1 LRTPSDQLVRDI
13 GYSFK
18 DSSILETALTHRSA
32 GKRNNERFEFLG
44 DAILGFVIADHL
56 FINFDDASEG
66 ELSRSRAALVKKDS
80 LADIARG
87 LNLGNYLNLGIGEL
101 KSGGQSRAS
110 ILADTLEAVFA
121 AIYLDGGYEAAR
133 DVVLKLFS
141 QRLNSLGKESQQ
153 KDPKTRLQE
162 YLQSR
167 KLALPTYSVT
177 LVEGEQHDQLFTVQC
192 RVEKLSSEATGNG
205 SSRKQAE
212 QDAAETLLE
221 QITHA

>member
-1 LRTPSDQLVRDI
+1 MRTPSDQLVRDI

-32 GKRNNERFEFLG
+32 GKRNNERLEFLG

-110 ILADTLEAVFA
+110 ILADTLEAIFA

-133 DVVLKLFS
+133 GVVLKLFS
-141 QRLNSLGKESQQ
+141 QRLNNRPQ
-153 KDPKTRLQE
+153 P
-162 YLQSR
+162 
-167 KLALPTYSVT
+167 
-177 LVEGEQHDQLFTVQC
+177 H
-192 RVEKLSSEATGNG
+192 
-205 SSRKQAE
+205 
-212 QDAAETLLE
+212 
-221 QITHA
+221 